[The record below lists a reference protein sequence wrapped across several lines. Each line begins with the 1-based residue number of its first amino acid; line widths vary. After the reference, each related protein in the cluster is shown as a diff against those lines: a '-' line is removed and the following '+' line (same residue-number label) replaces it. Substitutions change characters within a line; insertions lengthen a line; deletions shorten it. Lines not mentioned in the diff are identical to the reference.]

1 LLIGKLLN
9 SPIAYSLSTLPPF
22 AWGMRTITRH
32 VARQQLGKHTPALSL
47 QQKTAER
54 FARDDIQTTLDDI
67 AYDVVETLGYAVAM
81 VATYEKD
88 DSLSSRAFYI
98 DPHLASMDQVH
109 AWEQQ
114 VAHYAPPDWPISITN
129 PEFAKV
135 FVHRNEYQ
143 DNLSVQAARG
153 GEPVISNRLY
163 DLFVPVAPYASQSV
177 VDGIQR
183 ELGVQ
188 QVIALPFFL
197 EHEAHGQT
205 SKELVGNMYAMKRDT
220 ITEKDFRV
228 LSAFGR
234 QAASAILSERQRL
247 QIQISQELVFE
258 IQNSLQSENQ
268 ILQRIAEGVV
278 SKLGYVGCMVAPYES
293 DDTLPVRAFSIDP
306 RLASM
311 EKVHAWE
318 DLISRYS
325 HVHPPIS
332 LDNPDVARVYVH
344 QDRYR
349 DNLSVVAA
357 RAGKPVTSDYLY
369 DLFVPIV
376 APISRPIVDA
386 IQQELEIRQVIAA
399 PFFLDTMVDGQP
411 RRELFGNLFAFT
423 RSRRFS
429 SGEIELLQA
438 FGRQAAVGLRN
449 ARLYRQSE
457 LRREVSQVFGRM
469 AFSASASVHALKNHI
484 GAVRLN
490 LQMLDMVLKNPDDFP
505 EAERAEIFHQ
515 FERESPLFARLDD
528 AAQMLDSL
536 HEPWRH
542 TADVQTSVN
551 ASLRRAMSKLKLDP
565 DHTDWV
571 HVALAEELPAINTSP
586 DMLTEALKVLLKN
599 AIEAV
604 HHTRHERSP
613 ELWIESAWQGQNTI
627 RVSIRD
633 NGDGIRPEDL
643 SKVFEMRWTTK
654 ADKGGMGFGLFWTK
668 DYIEGLGGTIDVES
682 IWQEGT
688 TFRIVLPVSLQQT
701 LAQQRAEPIARHQS

>member
-1 LLIGKLLN
+1 
-9 SPIAYSLSTLPPF
+9 
-22 AWGMRTITRH
+22 
-32 VARQQLGKHTPALSL
+32 VARRQLGKYLPDVLL
-47 QQKTAER
+47 QQRTAER

-67 AYDVVETLGYAVAM
+67 VYDVVKTLGYAVAM

-98 DPHLASMDQVH
+98 DPELASMEQVH
-109 AWEQQ
+109 EWERQ
-114 VAHYAPPDWPISITN
+114 VARYAPPNRPISITN
-129 PEFAKV
+129 PELARV
-135 FVHRNEYQ
+135 FVHRDEYQ

-163 DLFVPVAPYASQSV
+163 DLFVPVAPYASQPV

-197 EHEAHGQT
+197 EHESHGQT
-205 SKELVGNMYAMKRDT
+205 SKELVGNLYAMKRDI

-293 DDTLPVRAFSIDP
+293 DDALPVRAFYIDP

-318 DLISRYS
+318 ELISRFS
-325 HVHPPIS
+325 LMEHPIS
-332 LDNPDVARVYVH
+332 LNNPDIARIYVH
-344 QDRYR
+344 QDKYR

-357 RAGKPVTSDYLY
+357 RAGKPVTSDDLY
-369 DLFVPIV
+369 DLFVPI
-376 APISRPIVDA
+376 ASPASRPVVDA

-399 PFFLDTMVDGQP
+399 PFFLDTVVDGQL

-438 FGRQAAVGLRN
+438 FGRQAAAGLRN

-457 LRREVSQVFGRM
+457 LRREVAQVFGRM

-490 LQMLDMVLKNPDDFP
+490 LQMLDMVLKSPDSFP
-505 EAERAEIFHQ
+505 EAERTEILRQ
-515 FERESPLFARLDD
+515 FERGSPLFERLDN

-542 TADVQTSVN
+542 AADVKTDVN
-551 ASLRRAMSKLKLDP
+551 ACLVRAMSKLKIDP
-565 DHTDWV
+565 ESMEWV
-571 HVALAEELPAINTSP
+571 HASLAEELPTINTSP

-604 HHTRHERSP
+604 NQRQYEHAP
-613 ELWIESAWQGQNTI
+613 EIRIESALQDSNVI
-627 RVSIRD
+627 RVVVRD
-633 NGDGIRPEDL
+633 NGEGISPEDL

-654 ADKGGMGFGLFWTK
+654 ADRGGMGFGLFWTK
-668 DYIEGLGGTIDVES
+668 DYIEGLGGRIEVES
-682 IWQEGT
+682 VWQEGT
-688 TFRIVLPVSLQQT
+688 TFRIFLPVATQQSPVQ
-701 LAQQRAEPIARHQS
+701 APVEPVVEQHS